1 MYTHRLLKVAV
12 GIVASVTVLA
22 GCSATSTDDS
32 GSSGDSSKVS
42 SEVKDAVTA
51 AKELPSFE
59 PPGDAI
65 DPSSLKG
72 KKVFEIP
79 SVANPFVQSIS
90 DTMKGVAGDYGLKYT
105 VFENQSQ
112 VSQWVQG
119 MDQAIRAKVDLII
132 LNGAPDPRALQ
143 PQLQEAEKAKIPVLV
158 VHFHDDGSVAP
169 PDCEGCNG
177 GVAGLVTA
185 PFYSA
190 GVAAAD
196 WIIEDSGASAKVL
209 IVGGS
214 DILPSPGTIKAMKK
228 EFTDKC
234 PDCETKVINIPVA
247 DWNTKTQG
255 EVQSALQS
263 DPSIT
268 YVYLLYDAMVAGAVP
283 AVETLGKGGKVKIT
297 SYNGSP
303 FALDYIRKGDVVAM
317 NVGEDTVGIGYASMD
332 QAFRILLG
340 KPTVKT
346 STPIRIWDD
355 SNVKDAGDPA
365 KSGQGYGDAF
375 PEGYR
380 KLWGG

>member
-1 MYTHRLLKVAV
+1 V

-32 GSSGDSSKVS
+32 SSSGDSSKVS
-42 SEVKDAVTA
+42 SDVKDAVTA

-79 SVANPFVQSIS
+79 SAANPFVQSIS
-90 DTMKGVAGDYGLKYT
+90 DTMKGVAGDYGLEYR

-185 PFYSA
+185 PFYKA

-196 WIIEDSGASAKVL
+196 WIIQDSGASAKVL

-214 DILPSPGTIKAMKK
+214 DILPSPGTIKAMEK
-228 EFTDKC
+228 EFADKC

-268 YVYLLYDAMVAGAVP
+268 YVYLLYDAMVAGGVP

-303 FALDYIRKGDVVAM
+303 YALDYIAKGDVVAM

>member
-1 MYTHRLLKVAV
+1 MYTHRLLTVTVWVVTSA
-12 GIVASVTVLA
+12 TVLA
-22 GCSATSTDDS
+22 GCSATSSDS
-32 GSSGDSSKVS
+32 PSSSADSSKVS
-42 SEVKDAVTA
+42 SEVKNAVTA
-51 AKELPSFE
+51 AKELPTFM
-59 PPGDAI
+59 PPGEAI
-65 DPSSLKG
+65 DPSTLKG
-72 KKVFEIP
+72 KKVIEIP

-90 DTMKGVAGDYGLKYT
+90 DTMKGVAGKYGLSYS
-105 VFENQSQ
+105 VFDNQAQ

-119 MDQAIRAKVDLII
+119 MNQAIQAKVDLII

-143 PQLQEAEKAKIPVLV
+143 PQLQEAAKAKIPVLV

-169 PDCEGCNG
+169 PACEGCAN

-185 PFYSA
+185 PFYKA

-214 DILPSPGTIKAMKK
+214 DILPSPGTISAMQK
-228 EFTDKC
+228 EFSDKC
-234 PDCETKVINIPVA
+234 PDCKTKVINIPVA

-268 YVYLLYDAMVAGAVP
+268 YVYLLYDAMVAGGVP
-283 AVETLGKGGKVKIT
+283 AVETLGKAGSVKIT

-303 FALDYIRKGDVVAM
+303 FALDFIRDGNIVGM

-346 STPIRIWDD
+346 STPIRIWDN
-355 SNVKDAGDPA
+355 SNVKDAGAPA

-375 PEGYR
+375 PSGYL